1 MFENLINF
9 FKLNTKKVK
18 DFFLGKPKTYLLGN
32 GQELDLGGEIN
43 QRPLYSFFANLGD
56 KLVKYTEKA
65 KQKAH
70 LSKINNQPLEYSTA
84 LTEVKKSKTVEN
96 TGLLNQDPQRLNAPQ
111 SIIPEP
117 VLEQAS
123 SIPAPALNVDLI
135 KNTPKTVF
143 RYTST
148 SKIPMYRTDEEI
160 NLNKRK
166 SSISSLITR
175 HHRRSLA
182 VITAYTGYI
191 APKSTIDKTISNIP
205 DIKNDREN
213 L

>member
-18 DFFLGKPKTYLLGN
+18 DFFSVKPKTYLLGN

-43 QRPLYSFFANLGD
+43 QRSLYSFFANFGD

-96 TGLLNQDPQRLNAPQ
+96 KAYILIFRMR
-111 SIIPEP
+111 SIEF
-117 VLEQAS
+117 VLYCVLY
-123 SIPAPALNVDLI
+123 SILFLSV
-135 KNTPKTVF
+135 V
-143 RYTST
+143 
-148 SKIPMYRTDEEI
+148 
-160 NLNKRK
+160 
-166 SSISSLITR
+166 
-175 HHRRSLA
+175 
-182 VITAYTGYI
+182 
-191 APKSTIDKTISNIP
+191 
-205 DIKNDREN
+205 
-213 L
+213 